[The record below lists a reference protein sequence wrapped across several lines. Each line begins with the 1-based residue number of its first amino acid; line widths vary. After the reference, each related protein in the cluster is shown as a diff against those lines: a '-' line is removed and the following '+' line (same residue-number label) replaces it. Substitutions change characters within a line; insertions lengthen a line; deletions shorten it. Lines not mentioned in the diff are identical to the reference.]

1 MSAAFL
7 KAVVVLGGIFVI
19 FPVLLFF
26 GLRWLARPLIRR
38 TQASSQIGLVITPAG
53 YILYGCQVL
62 YMLVCVIAYNID
74 PASWLG
80 AVLHTNDGLLGAIAI
95 AVVGFN
101 VVAIGLTRVGYPPL
115 ASPGRGVTSNNRFE
129 RSRGRV
135 FGEPRRGSKIGINQL
150 RFTSAHLRVAQSHR

>member
-7 KAVVVLGGIFVI
+7 KAVVVFGGIFVV

-38 TQASSQIGLVITPAG
+38 TQASSQLGLMITPAG

-62 YMLVCVIAYNID
+62 YMLVCVVAYNID
-74 PASWLG
+74 STGWLG
-80 AVLHTNDGLLGAIAI
+80 VILRTSDGLLGAIVI

-101 VVAIGLTRVGYPPL
+101 VVAVGLTRVGYPPL
-115 ASPGRGVTSNNRFE
+115 
-129 RSRGRV
+129 
-135 FGEPRRGSKIGINQL
+135 RRRARND
-150 RFTSAHLRVAQSHR
+150 V